1 MSALRRDDGFTLV
14 ELLVAMT
21 ISLIVFSATLTIL
34 DVYLRQSAA
43 ATKRLD
49 AQDRARLAVD
59 RIVRDLRNVASPL
72 TTPKLLERATP
83 YDLVFQTIGTPSGG
97 ATGNV
102 SGIERVRYCIPQDSS
117 AGSASQEELI
127 AQVQTWTSSTPPADP
142 WTSDPAQT
150 IACPDP
156 TFVPATGQPVYTIL
170 AQSVTNR
177 YQQTTAYPAFSFN
190 NGLDGNNVAAGD
202 LPQVSTIQ
210 VNLRVNPTPTLAG
223 ATTQIQS
230 SAYLRNKQHSPVA
243 QFSYTA
249 TGSGGVIL
257 NAGQS
262 YSPDNEQLSYAWACT
277 LPSPCSSA
285 SALSIASN
293 GLVSW
298 KPGAG
303 TYTVALTV
311 TDQSGVQ
318 TTTSQQVIVT

>member
-1 MSALRRDDGFTLV
+1 MRRQDGFTLI
-14 ELLVAMT
+14 ELLVAMALA
-21 ISLIVFSATLTIL
+21 LIVFGATLTIL
-34 DVYLRQSAA
+34 ESFMRQSAA

-49 AQDRARLAVD
+49 AQDQARLAVD

-83 YDLVFQTIGTPSGG
+83 YDVVFQTIGTPGG
-97 ATGNV
+97 GSTGNV
-102 SGIERVRYCIPQDSS
+102 SGVERVRYCIPQDSS

-127 AQVQTWTSSTPPADP
+127 AQTQTWTTSTPAADP
-142 WTSDPAQT
+142 WTSDPTQT
-150 IACPDP
+150 IACPDL
-156 TFVPATGQPVYTIL
+156 TFVPAAGQPVYRVV
-170 AQSVTNR
+170 AQAVVNR
-177 YQQTTAYPAFSFN
+177 YQQTPNYPAFSFN
-190 NGLDGNNVAAGD
+190 NGLDGNSVAAAD
-202 LPQVSTIQ
+202 LPQISTIQ
-210 VNLRVNPTPTLAG
+210 INLRVNPTPSLSG

-230 SAYLRNKQHSPVA
+230 SAYLRNKQHAPVA

-277 LPSPCSSA
+277 SSPCPSA
-285 SALSIASN
+285 GALSIASN

-298 KPGAG
+298 QPGAG

-311 TDQSGVQ
+311 TDQTGVQ
-318 TTTSQQVIVT
+318 TTTSQQVTLT

>member
-1 MSALRRDDGFTLV
+1 MSAIRRQDGFTLI
-14 ELLVAMT
+14 ELLVAMVL
-21 ISLIVFSATLTIL
+21 SLIVFGATLTIL
-34 DVYLRQSAA
+34 EVYMRQSAA
-43 ATKRLD
+43 ATKRFD
-49 AQDRARLAVD
+49 AQDQARLAID

-83 YDLVFQTIGTPSGG
+83 YDVVFQTIGTPSGS
-97 ATGNV
+97 NV

-127 AQVQTWTSSTPPADP
+127 AQVQTWTTSTASSDP

-150 IACPDP
+150 IACPDL
-156 TFVPATGQPVYTIL
+156 TFAPASGQPVYTVI
-170 AQSVTNR
+170 AQSIVNR
-177 YQQTTAYPAFSFN
+177 YQQTSSYPAFSFN
-190 NGLDGNNVAAGD
+190 NGLDGNSVAAGD
-202 LPQVSTIQ
+202 LPEVSTIQ
-210 VNLRVNPTPTLAG
+210 VNLRVNPTPTLTG

-230 SAYLRNKQHSPVA
+230 SAYLRNKQHAPVA
-243 QFSYTA
+243 QFTYTA
-249 TGSGGVIL
+249 TGNGGVIL

-277 LPSPCSSA
+277 SSPCPA
-285 SALSIASN
+285 AGTLSIASN

-303 TYTVALTV
+303 TYTVELTV

-318 TTTSQQVIVT
+318 GITSETVTVT

>member
-1 MSALRRDDGFTLV
+1 MSAIRRQDGFTMI
-14 ELLVAMT
+14 ELLVAMAL
-21 ISLIVFSATLTIL
+21 SLIVFSATLTVL
-34 DVYLRQSAA
+34 DVYMRQSSAA
-43 ATKRLD
+43 SKRFD
-49 AQDRARLAVD
+49 AQDQARLAVD

-83 YDLVFQTIGTPSGG
+83 SDVVFQTIGTPSG
-97 ATGNV
+97 GNV

-127 AQVQTWTSSTPPADP
+127 AQTQTWTTSTAASDP

-150 IACPDP
+150 IACPDL
-156 TFVPATGQPVYTIL
+156 TFVPAAGQPVYTVV
-170 AQSVTNR
+170 AQSIMNR
-177 YQQTTAYPAFSFN
+177 YEQTPDYPAFSFN
-190 NGLDGNNVAAGD
+190 NGLDDNSVAAAD
-202 LPQVSTIQ
+202 LPEVSTIQ
-210 VNLRVNPTPTLAG
+210 VNLRVNPTPSLSG

-230 SAYLRNKQHSPVA
+230 SAYLRNKQHAPVA
-243 QFSYTA
+243 QFTYTA
-249 TGSGGVIL
+249 TGNGGVIL

-277 LPSPCSSA
+277 SSPCSSA
-285 SALSIASN
+285 AALSIASN

-318 TTTSQQVIVT
+318 TTTSQQVTVT